1 MSLMVTF
8 FIPFS
13 LMDAPMIGSP
23 FASHTFPEINTGTAS
38 FSIAALFNAT
48 LVAAFAV
55 RVILPSI
62 NNGMAQFILPFI

>member
-1 MSLMVTF
+1 MSLTVAF

-23 FASHTFPEINTGTAS
+23 LASHTFPEINPGTAS
-38 FSIAALFNAT
+38 STIAVLFKAA

-55 RVILPSI
+55 SVTLPSI
-62 NNGMAQFILPFI
+62 SNGRAQIILPFI